1 MGNVVDDPALAS
13 LAGAP
18 SGRIASYAWM
28 IGVMFAGVAGILIA
42 PSSNMSILP
51 LIELVIF
58 GYAAAV
64 VGRLHSIPLTFLG
77 AMILGIGNSLVVG
90 YGPASEVSDIQ
101 AALPMVLLFIVLLL
115 IPEVRL
121 TIGRVVRVRTP
132 PVARTR
138 TTLIGGGAVV
148 V

>member
-1 MGNVVDDPALAS
+1 
-13 LAGAP
+13 
-18 SGRIASYAWM
+18 M

-90 YGPASEVSDIQ
+90 YGPASDVSDIQ
-101 AALPMVLLFIVLLL
+101 AALPMVLLFVVLLL

-121 TIGRVVRVRTP
+121 TIGRVVRVRVPRRGQRPHQLRGRRPGRRGRRRPHRSSSPAATS
-132 PVARTR
+132 
-138 TTLIGGGAVV
+138 
-148 V
+148 